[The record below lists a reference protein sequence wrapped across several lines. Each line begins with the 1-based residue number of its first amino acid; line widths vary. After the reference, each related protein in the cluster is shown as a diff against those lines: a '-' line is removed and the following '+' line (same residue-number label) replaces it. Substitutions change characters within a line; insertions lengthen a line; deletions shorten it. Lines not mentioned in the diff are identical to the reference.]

1 MADHGKKRSPLNL
14 DQLAKLSMP
23 DVSAASKAIELA
35 TRAMDPFKSS
45 SALEKALNPMREASA
60 VGAAMKAAL
69 GQTGGVQDAMARAAE
84 AMKPLRD
91 IEERMSALRSVAGT
105 DNALSK
111 VAGQIAAQQRSIDAL
126 AMGRSA
132 RDMVDREITMP
143 RIPDIKIP
151 PNPLIETNKRLK
163 RIEDRFEQI
172 QGIAGEAASIAN
184 GLQGAAAE
192 FLSEFKVAAQE
203 NNRAARKAIWLGA
216 MAVVTTLSVA
226 LGQIAYNEFWRVPA
240 DTQAMR
246 DAIVEMK
253 SEITAVREQNA
264 AMVERFEKALRGSDD
279 ELAAAIR
286 DLVDRL
292 PSTPQPSP

>member
-1 MADHGKKRSPLNL
+1 MADHGKKRPPLNL

-60 VGAAMKAAL
+60 AGAAMKAAL

-91 IEERMSALRSVAGT
+91 IEERMSALRSVTGT
-105 DNALSK
+105 DNSLSK

-143 RIPDIKIP
+143 RIPNIKIP

-184 GLQGAAAE
+184 GLQGSAAE
-192 FLSEFKVAAQE
+192 FLGEFKVAAQE

-264 AMVERFEKALRGSDD
+264 ATVERFEKALRGSDD

>member
-1 MADHGKKRSPLNL
+1 MADDGKKRSPLNL

-23 DVSAASKAIELA
+23 DMSAASKAMELA
-35 TRAMDPFKSS
+35 TRAMDPFKTS
-45 SALEKALNPMREASA
+45 SAEKALNPLREAGVA
-60 VGAAMKAAL
+60 GAAMRAAL
-69 GQTGGVQDAMARAAE
+69 GQTRGVQDAMTRAAE
-84 AMKPLRD
+84 AMKPLHD
-91 IEERMSALRSVAGT
+91 VEERMNALRSVTGT

-126 AMGRSA
+126 AMGRST
-132 RDMVDREITMP
+132 RDMVDRELTMP
-143 RIPDIKIP
+143 RIPDIKVP

-192 FLSEFKVAAQE
+192 LLGEFKVAAQE

-216 MAVVTTLSVA
+216 MAVIVTLSVA

-253 SEITAVREQNA
+253 SEIAAVREQNA
-264 AMVERFEKALRGSDD
+264 ATMERLEEALRGSDD

-286 DLVDRL
+286 DLVNRL
-292 PSTPQPSP
+292 ASTPQPSP